1 MPQRSTS
8 TLAHILQR
16 LGGGA
21 HKRVDE
27 NRELLQ
33 LLQTKAPAFLEAHP
47 WVVGWIESND
57 EVFQALA
64 NMSSEE
70 GLRAGEVF
78 GPRPN
83 FPRPW
88 PVKPSTSKSTV

>member
-1 MPQRSTS
+1 MPKHPSS
-8 TLAHILQR
+8 DLAHILQR

-33 LLQTKAPAFLEAHP
+33 MLQMSAPEFLEAHP
-47 WVVGWIESND
+47 WVVGWIKCND
-57 EVFQALA
+57 EVFMALA
-64 NMSSEE
+64 RMSSEQ
-70 GLRAGEVF
+70 GLRDGERF

-88 PVKPSTSKSTV
+88 PETPTITKS